1 MEIIQSF
8 SLGRL
13 IAATIT
19 LLAISTV
26 AGAIGFG
33 LIRGAIM
40 AGWKPGRTNV
50 VLVNNDKDQPDI
62 TRITYTGAVDPFT
75 IEVSPDKTV
84 SKAGN

>member
-8 SLGRL
+8 SLSKL
-13 IAATIT
+13 IMAIVT
-19 LLAISTV
+19 LLATSTI

-50 VLVNNDKDQPDI
+50 VLVNNDREQPDI
-62 TRITYTGAVDPFT
+62 TRITYTGGVDPFT
-75 IEVSPDKTV
+75 IEVSPNKTV
-84 SKAGN
+84 SKTSN